1 MKQLNK
7 HKILLI
13 FILLIGAFLR
23 LYKLPQLM
31 PFIADQGWFYISAR
45 DMLMGGGIPLV
56 GITSS
61 HTWLHQGAMWTYIL
75 AVILKLFNYNPVA
88 PAVFTALLGVI
99 TVFVVYKL
107 GKELFSERVGL
118 ISAFLFATAPIIIAD
133 ARMAYHTSSIPL
145 ITALLILSV
154 YRWLGGKILYF
165 PLSLFLIALLYN
177 FEIATFPLSATVF
190 LITLFGLIKK
200 KKWMMQAIN
209 RKVISVSVL
218 RLIIPMIPMLIYDL
232 GHGFPQTLKFTVWV
246 FYRIAVFLGYP
257 PLNPNSAGETWTTFG
272 TYTLIL
278 IKKLIFLPSLEL
290 SMLILTLS
298 FIFLGALVYH
308 NFKRKEINLSH
319 SLILVFFFIPALAYI
334 AAKTN
339 SSAYILIF
347 YPQVI
352 IVIALLFNK
361 FFEKKALYLSS
372 CVLLIAF
379 VFVNAY
385 TTIRGNFLTGP
396 PFTKRVEAA
405 RFIIKEANGRPYN
418 ILGIGE
424 ASIYESFTMPHEYLT
439 WYLGHGPSE
448 KKEKLRFYVSE
459 HIDRIDVE
467 RK

>member
-118 ISAFLFATAPIIIAD
+118 IPAFLFATAPIIIAD

-200 KKWMMQAIN
+200 KKWM
-209 RKVISVSVL
+209 
-218 RLIIPMIPMLIYDL
+218 
-232 GHGFPQTLKFTVWV
+232 
-246 FYRIAVFLGYP
+246 
-257 PLNPNSAGETWTTFG
+257 
-272 TYTLIL
+272 
-278 IKKLIFLPSLEL
+278 
-290 SMLILTLS
+290 
-298 FIFLGALVYH
+298 
-308 NFKRKEINLSH
+308 
-319 SLILVFFFIPALAYI
+319 
-334 AAKTN
+334 
-339 SSAYILIF
+339 
-347 YPQVI
+347 
-352 IVIALLFNK
+352 
-361 FFEKKALYLSS
+361 
-372 CVLLIAF
+372 
-379 VFVNAY
+379 
-385 TTIRGNFLTGP
+385 
-396 PFTKRVEAA
+396 
-405 RFIIKEANGRPYN
+405 
-418 ILGIGE
+418 
-424 ASIYESFTMPHEYLT
+424 
-439 WYLGHGPSE
+439 
-448 KKEKLRFYVSE
+448 
-459 HIDRIDVE
+459 
-467 RK
+467 